1 MICRVC
7 RRDHTKPALL
17 EERQP
22 ILCPCSTIREY
33 LMDVHANQVVD
44 GREKLLQ
51 IDGQIERF
59 GVSMQVSRAG
69 KE

>member
-1 MICRVC
+1 
-7 RRDHTKPALL
+7 
-17 EERQP
+17 
-22 ILCPCSTIREY
+22 
-33 LMDVHANQVVD
+33 MDVHASQVVD